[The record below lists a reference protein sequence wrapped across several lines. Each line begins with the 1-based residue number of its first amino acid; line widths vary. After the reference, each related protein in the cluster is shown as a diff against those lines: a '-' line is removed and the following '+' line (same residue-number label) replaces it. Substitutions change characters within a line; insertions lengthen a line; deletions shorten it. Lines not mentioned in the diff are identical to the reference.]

1 MTISEWIDKYEHGPA
16 ELRAAVAGLSEEQL
30 KAFVV
35 PGTWSIQQIVIHLSD
50 SELIG
55 ADRLKRI
62 IAMDS
67 AVLQSYDETAFSNNL
82 HYHEQSVAD
91 ALAIMELNARQTAR
105 ILRKLPAAAFERK
118 GLHTEAGEISLGQML
133 QRIAGHVDH
142 HLKFVNQ
149 KRKLLQTAK

>member
-82 HYHEQSVAD
+82 HYHEPVSYTH
-91 ALAIMELNARQTAR
+91 LT
-105 ILRKLPAAAFERK
+105 LPTKA
-118 GLHTEAGEISLGQML
+118 
-133 QRIAGHVDH
+133 
-142 HLKFVNQ
+142 
-149 KRKLLQTAK
+149 